1 MSQTVRITVHP
12 HELGSAL
19 DAVHQWS
26 SQFDWGGSSG
36 SPSFIIELDIASDE
50 HGFARKF
57 TGNRFDQAELE
68 STPEPTAADRIRD
81 MIRNQDQTPPAF
93 SLMNHLK
100 EKARG

>member
-1 MSQTVRITVHP
+1 MLNVRINVHP
-12 HELGSAL
+12 FELNSVL
-19 DAVHQWS
+19 DKLHQWS
-26 SQFDWGGSSG
+26 SQYDWDGVSG
-36 SPSFIIELDIASDE
+36 QPSIVVDLNVIEDHRGLAE
-50 HGFARKF
+50 KF
-57 TGNRFDQAELE
+57 TGNRFEPEEQE